1 MMDAETQE
9 KAKIE
14 DAPRPRFH
22 CSYEEALVLLD
33 RALEV
38 KREMRRK
45 AHSLRERLRCL
56 ER

>member
-1 MMDAETQE
+1 MDAETQE